1 METHDAKTPYESP
14 RVEISDVNPEGI
26 VCASGG
32 DFPHFP
38 EQNW

>member
-1 METHDAKTPYESP
+1 MEAHDAKTPYESP
-14 RVEISDVNPEGI
+14 RVEILDVNPEGI
-26 VCASGG
+26 VCASSG